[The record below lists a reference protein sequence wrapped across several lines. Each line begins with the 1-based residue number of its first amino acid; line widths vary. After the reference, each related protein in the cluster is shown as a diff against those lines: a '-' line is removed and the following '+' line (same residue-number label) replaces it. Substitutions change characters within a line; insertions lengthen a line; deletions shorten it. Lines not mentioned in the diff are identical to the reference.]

1 MHTFFFPLSDFRQG
15 GRKGAAE
22 RKRERERNINL
33 LFHLFMHSL
42 VASHMCPDLGRNTQL
57 WRTGTAP

>member
-22 RKRERERNINL
+22 RKREREKHQFVVPLIYAFTGCL
-33 LFHLFMHSL
+33 
-42 VASHMCPDLGRNTQL
+42 SHVP
-57 WRTGTAP
+57 